1 MPGMPGLERPPP
13 IAVALRLDQLDRLSH
28 ALVGSD
34 ACAAEMLERAQDV
47 VVPPRREGETGPRGA
62 ALAISLDHL
71 TSRSPS
77 EEAALEEVSCPRRR
91 AVVISGMLPNRSS
104 YSSRASSTQIVVLND
119 ERIEPF
125 AASQFQPPSDSCSVS
140 KRSMMRRTSWPKYD
154 ADCGHLTINTGLHF
168 TGEEGI
174 VITLPRT
181 ATLPSHAVTDACHRA
196 ACFVAR
202 GIEANFA
209 QQHQDVHCRVPST
222 VPRCAA
228 PSPVGSLEGEQLRAD
243 ALGGDSSL
251 LGRDLLRRCIGQIP
265 HHLPADRRVRIKQP
279 FYHRSLW
286 HEDLTFEW
294 IVARSIFVSAFI
306 IHPGLFRRYR
316 PRTSSGTEL
325 STIAPIIVMLPI
337 HFHPDGPNGRSPTPY
352 PSDVTAV
359 RMKKAREVTV
369 NAAAPRGIQQT

>member
-1 MPGMPGLERPPP
+1 MPGLERPPP

-34 ACAAEMLERAQDV
+34 AWRCADTRARAG
-47 VVPPRREGETGPRGA
+47 RRSATTSGRRNGSTWRRSCD
-62 ALAISLDHL
+62 LA
-71 TSRSPS
+71 RSPHQS
-77 EEAALEEVSCPRRR
+77 IAVGRGGARGGTPAR
-91 AVVISGMLPNRSS
+91 ADGPSVISGMLPNRSS

-125 AASQFQPPSDSCSVS
+125 AASQFQPPSGSCSVS
-140 KRSMMRRTSWPKYD
+140 NRSMMRSNVLAEVR
-154 ADCGHLTINTGLHF
+154 ADCGHLTIDTGLHF

-316 PRTSSGTEL
+316 PRTSSGMEL

-337 HFHPDGPNGRSPTPY
+337 HFHPDGPNCRSPIRIPAT
-352 PSDVTAV
+352 
-359 RMKKAREVTV
+359 
-369 NAAAPRGIQQT
+369 